1 MATNAFDQANL
12 AFAQANSAYTQANAA
27 FDKANTVSSSS
38 GTFTVGDDL
47 VVTNNVSVGGYI
59 VPVEIGQNLG
69 NVDYRWY
76 NLYMDGG
83 IYADGSFGNPGQ
95 ILSSSDYGTLKW
107 IDAPT
112 GGGGGGGGSGTDSY
126 ARATANI
133 AQTTAQAAFN
143 KANTASASST
153 DAYARNTANTAY
165 NNTIVLQAVNVTQNT
180 RITTAQTT
188 AQAAFDKANTVSTI
202 SGATGATGI
211 AGATGIRGASGVAG
225 TNGSNGVQ
233 GATGVTGASGVQGA
247 SGVGATG
254 AGLTG
259 ATGVS
264 GSQGASG
271 ATGTP
276 GTDGTPGIDG
286 ATGAGLPGATGIQ
299 GATGVQGASGVGATG
314 VGVQGASGA
323 TGPVGASGAGL
334 TGATGTA
341 GRSGA
346 RNFGVTN
353 SGASAYT
360 IDGASNPTLFLLR
373 GFTYTFTVDAFGH
386 PFWIQSVSG
395 AYSVGDIYNTG
406 VTANGNQGGVITFA
420 VPFDAPS
427 TLYYVCQF
435 HPSMAGTINIGD
447 AAPQGASGPTGAD
460 GATGPAGADGASG
473 VAGATGAGVAGATGS
488 IGLTG
493 ASGSNNLVWGATGTT
508 RTLTGYVEN
517 GTTSTVRTAA
527 ITGGVLSLTLATFT
541 PSVSAV
547 ALASSSLNWD
557 VACTGF
563 TATADNPSDVVDQY
577 VSSVAS
583 IAQVSGSIATTLGN
597 YSAGSYTNT
606 PAGGVDWSISYTPNN
621 STSYIRSTSTTISGG
636 SASGTITFN
645 YYNGSSFTTWTST
658 ASFSVTWATP
668 THSISLGSLTGST
681 FLQTYSSVGYTVSGT
696 GITTSG
702 NRVYSVTAT
711 GGTVSSGT
719 GSGTFTFTTPIHK
732 DNTGTSR
739 YTTLSTTFTRPV
751 AVTGTSYTATLGPT
765 NTSSAS
771 ASFTY
776 PSYWLW
782 TTSVATV
789 PTRADI
795 INGTGVEA
803 GVVVLGDQ
811 VKTLATQAINNSD
824 ANPRAFWFAVRA
836 SASQPTTFKTGASA
850 GLLSDVS
857 YTDGGTIGLEP
868 DTPPS
873 GYTAENYHLYGFTLQ
888 PGTTYVSIS

>member
-107 IDAPT
+107 IDAPS
-112 GGGGGGGGSGTDSY
+112 GGGGGGGGTVDSY

-133 AQTTAQAAFN
+133 ASSTAQAAFN
-143 KANTASASST
+143 KANTASAAST

-188 AQAAFDKANTVSTI
+188 AQAAFDKANTVSAG
-202 SGATGATGI
+202 SGATGATGV
-211 AGATGIRGASGVAG
+211 AGATGVRGASGAAGSNGSQGASGVAG
-225 TNGSNGVQ
+225 
-233 GATGVTGASGVQGA
+233 ASG
-247 SGVGATG
+247 
-254 AGLTG
+254 
-259 ATGVS
+259 
-264 GSQGASG
+264 
-271 ATGTP
+271 
-276 GTDGTPGIDG
+276 I
-286 ATGAGLPGATGIQ
+286 
-299 GATGVQGASGVGATG
+299 
-314 VGVQGASGA
+314 
-323 TGPVGASGAGL
+323 
-334 TGATGTA
+334 GTA
-341 GRSGA
+341 
-346 RNFGVTN
+346 
-353 SGASAYT
+353 
-360 IDGASNPTLFLLR
+360 
-373 GFTYTFTVDAFGH
+373 
-386 PFWIQSVSG
+386 
-395 AYSVGDIYNTG
+395 
-406 VTANGNQGGVITFA
+406 
-420 VPFDAPS
+420 
-427 TLYYVCQF
+427 
-435 HPSMAGTINIGD
+435 
-447 AAPQGASGPTGAD
+447 GAD
-460 GATGPAGADGASG
+460 GATGPAGIDGASGVSGATGPTGATGVGTAGATGSAGADGASGVSGASG
-473 VAGATGAGVAGATGS
+473 VAGASGAVGASGAGGS
-488 IGLTG
+488 SNLVFG
-493 ASGSNNLVWGATGTT
+493 ASGSV
-508 RTLTGYVEN
+508 RTLTGFTEN

-527 ITGGVLSLTLATFT
+527 ISGGVLSLTLASFT
-541 PSVSAV
+541 PTVSAV

-563 TATADNPSDVVDQY
+563 TATADNPTDVVDQY
-577 VSSVAS
+577 ISSVAS
-583 IAQVSGSIATTLGN
+583 IAQVSGSIATTLSN

-621 STSYIRSTSTTISGG
+621 STSYIRSTSTTITGG

-645 YYNGSSFTTWTST
+645 YYNGSSFTTWGTT

-668 THSISLGSLTGST
+668 THSISLSSLSGST
-681 FLQTYSSVGYTVSGT
+681 FLQTYTSVGYTVSGT
-696 GITTSG
+696 GITTSS
-702 NRVYSVTAT
+702 NRVYAVTAT
-711 GGTVSSGT
+711 GGTVSSST

-732 DNTGTSR
+732 DNTGTTR
-739 YTTLSTTFTRPV
+739 TTTLSTTLTRPV
-751 AVTGTSYTATLGPT
+751 AVTGTSYSVTLGPT
-765 NTSSAS
+765 STSNPS

-782 TTSVATV
+782 STSVATV

-803 GVVVLGDQ
+803 GVTVLGDQ
-811 VKTLATQAINNSD
+811 VHTLTTQAINNTD

-836 SASQPTTFKTGASA
+836 SATQPTTFKTGASA

-857 YTDGGTIGLEP
+857 YTDGSTVGLQP
-868 DTPPS
+868 DSPPS

-888 PGTTYVSIS
+888 PGITYVSIS

>member
-1 MATNAFDQANL
+1 M
-12 AFAQANSAYTQANAA
+12 
-27 FDKANTVSSSS
+27 
-38 GTFTVGDDL
+38 
-47 VVTNNVSVGGYI
+47 
-59 VPVEIGQNLG
+59 
-69 NVDYRWY
+69 
-76 NLYMDGG
+76 
-83 IYADGSFGNPGQ
+83 
-95 ILSSSDYGTLKW
+95 
-107 IDAPT
+107 
-112 GGGGGGGGSGTDSY
+112 
-126 ARATANI
+126 
-133 AQTTAQAAFN
+133 
-143 KANTASASST
+143 
-153 DAYARNTANTAY
+153 
-165 NNTIVLQAVNVTQNT
+165 
-180 RITTAQTT
+180 
-188 AQAAFDKANTVSTI
+188 
-202 SGATGATGI
+202 
-211 AGATGIRGASGVAG
+211 
-225 TNGSNGVQ
+225 
-233 GATGVTGASGVQGA
+233 
-247 SGVGATG
+247 
-254 AGLTG
+254 
-259 ATGVS
+259 
-264 GSQGASG
+264 
-271 ATGTP
+271 
-276 GTDGTPGIDG
+276 
-286 ATGAGLPGATGIQ
+286 
-299 GATGVQGASGVGATG
+299 
-314 VGVQGASGA
+314 
-323 TGPVGASGAGL
+323 
-334 TGATGTA
+334 
-341 GRSGA
+341 
-346 RNFGVTN
+346 
-353 SGASAYT
+353 
-360 IDGASNPTLFLLR
+360 
-373 GFTYTFTVDAFGH
+373 
-386 PFWIQSVSG
+386 
-395 AYSVGDIYNTG
+395 
-406 VTANGNQGGVITFA
+406 
-420 VPFDAPS
+420 
-427 TLYYVCQF
+427 
-435 HPSMAGTINIGD
+435 
-447 AAPQGASGPTGAD
+447 
-460 GATGPAGADGASG
+460 
-473 VAGATGAGVAGATGS
+473 
-488 IGLTG
+488 
-493 ASGSNNLVWGATGTT
+493 
-508 RTLTGYVEN
+508 
-517 GTTSTVRTAA
+517 
-527 ITGGVLSLTLATFT
+527 ATFT

-583 IAQVSGSIATTLGN
+583 IAQVSGSIATTLSN